1 MLATVFCLQSLGQ
14 FSSALVAFAAVR
26 GGLALDS
33 AWRLVYGVAAFPA
46 ALALLLRLSIPE
58 SPRYTFDVARNANL
72 ANFDLDFI
80 AGTDSQRGDERNGQA
95 HQGPQAGFPPKA
107 SWEDAK
113 DYFIRRGNWRHL
125 LATAGAWML
134 LDLSFYGLGLSS
146 PQIVAGIYN
155 GCSGSQVPL
164 SESYIWDSEPAKA
177 NSVPTR
183 DILQDNETD
192 FMIIVSVGAVI
203 GSALLIWLAN
213 HLNRKLLQLAGFLAL
228 ALLFFILGS
237 VLVTVGNLGVGNY
250 GPKYAVIVFY
260 ALAQAIFNLGNRL
273 VDYSLFI
280 MMLTFLQGPM
290 V

>member
-1 MLATVFCLQSLGQ
+1 MLATVFSLQSLGQ

-33 AWRLVYGVAAFPA
+33 AWRLVYGVAAVPA

-58 SPRYTFDVARNANL
+58 SPRYTFDVARDADL
-72 ANFDLDFI
+72 ANFDLDFT
-80 AGTDSQRGDERNGQA
+80 AGTDSQKGDESNGQA
-95 HQGPQAGFPPKA
+95 HQFRQAEFPPKA

-113 DYFIRRGNWRHL
+113 DYFITRGNWRHL

-155 GCSGSQVPL
+155 GCRVSQDPL
-164 SESYIWDSEPAKA
+164 SEPYSWDSEPAKA
-177 NSVPTR
+177 NSVPIT
-183 DILQDNETD
+183 DILQDNEID

-203 GSALLIWLAN
+203 GSALLIWLVD
-213 HLNRKLLQLAGFLAL
+213 HLNRKRLQLAGFLAL

-237 VLVTVGNLGVGNY
+237 VLVTVGNFGVGNY

-260 ALAQAIFNLGNRL
+260 ALSQAIFNIGNRL
-273 VDYSLFI
+273 VDHSLFT
-280 MMLTFLQGPM
+280 MTLTFLQGPM

>member
-1 MLATVFCLQSLGQ
+1 MLATVFSLQSLGQ
-14 FSSALVAFAAVR
+14 FFSALVAFSAVR
-26 GGLALDS
+26 RGLALDS

-46 ALALLLRLSIPE
+46 AVALFLRLTIPE
-58 SPRYTFDVARNANL
+58 SPRYTFDVARNADL

-80 AGTDSQRGDERNGQA
+80 ARRDSQRGDESNCQA
-95 HQGPQAGFPPKA
+95 LQDRQAEDPPKA

-113 DYFIRRGNWRHL
+113 DYFITRGNLRHL

-155 GCSGSQVPL
+155 GCSDSQVPL
-164 SESYIWDSEPAKA
+164 SKPYIWDSEPAKA
-177 NSVPTR
+177 DFVPER
-183 DILQDNETD
+183 YILQDNEID

-203 GSALLIWLAN
+203 GSVLLVWLVN
-213 HLNRKLLQLAGFLAL
+213 HLNRKHLQLAGFLAL

-237 VLVTVGNLGVGNY
+237 VLVTVGNFGAGNY
-250 GPKYAVIVFY
+250 GPKYAVIVFF
-260 ALAQAIFNLGNRL
+260 ALSQAIFNLGNHL
-273 VDYSLFI
+273 VDCSLSI
-280 MMLTFLQGPM
+280 LTLTFLQGPM